1 MGDEHNVSV
10 QEMQRRVC
18 GIMFIEINDRLIN
31 VDNITTCHIYEEPYL
46 NICIY
51 TTDGRSMT
59 IQFENK
65 AELMEK
71 WEWLRYILP
80 R

>member
-1 MGDEHNVSV
+1 
-10 QEMQRRVC
+10 MQRGVC
-18 GIMFIEINDRLIN
+18 GIMFIEMNDVLIN
-31 VDNITTCHIYEEPYL
+31 VNNITACYIYEEPYL
-46 NICIY
+46 NIGIY

>member
-1 MGDEHNVSV
+1 
-10 QEMQRRVC
+10 
-18 GIMFIEINDRLIN
+18 MFIEINDVLIN
-31 VDNITTCHIYEEPYL
+31 VDNITRCYVHTERPL

-51 TTDGRSMT
+51 TNDGYAMT
-59 IQFENK
+59 IDFENK
-65 AELMEK
+65 AELMAK